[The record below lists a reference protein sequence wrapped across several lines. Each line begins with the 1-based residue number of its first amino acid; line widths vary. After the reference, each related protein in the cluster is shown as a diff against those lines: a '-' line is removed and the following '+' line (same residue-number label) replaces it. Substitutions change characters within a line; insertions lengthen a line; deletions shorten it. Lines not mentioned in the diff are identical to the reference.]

1 MECLTSYGYLQR
13 EYEKQQEPKEVELRD
28 LLISLEQKQTFTPT
42 HVKQIDLDEYTNN
55 PLLGSLGVLPIFEGE
70 YELLTIAW
78 DHSMEYLKLSYGN
91 QFWIN
96 KDTGYVIAFIQFCG
110 TERYKYV
117 GKYYSIDNSVR
128 LIPDVFKNPNPGSQ
142 E

>member
-13 EYEKQQEPKEVELRD
+13 QYERQEPKEAD
-28 LLISLEQKQTFTPT
+28 LLDLLVSLEEKQTFTPT

-78 DHSMEYLKLSYGN
+78 DHSMQYLKLSYGN

-96 KDTGYVIAFIQFCG
+96 KDTGYVISFIRLCEN
-110 TERYKYV
+110 ERYKYV

-128 LIPDVFKNPNPGSQ
+128 LIPDVFKNPNLGSQ